1 MRSVAPEVVD
11 LRASVESVESVE
23 SVDTENVLLPLLE
36 RLGIDTSRISCGS
49 AEVVDLA
56 QESASDDGDGND
68 DEVVYIVDRLGCV
81 VIDDGDD
88 GDDGDDEDAWRIPS
102 TSVSA
107 GRTERTP
114 ATASRTVAAI
124 APSTDSTSTST
135 STSASTPTYLHK
147 TPLPARLALATS
159 LYQKF
164 NLLIFDGAL
173 PADLDISW
181 NKRLTSTAGMT
192 HYKRRIDA
200 RTSLPVYSCRIELAT
215 KVLDTAAKLER
226 TLIHEMCHCAAWMI
240 DHVAKPPHGAVFK
253 KYAQRAMTVVP
264 GVDVSTCHN
273 YEIFYAY
280 RWACGSCGVEYGRH
294 SKSIDVEKKVCGGCG
309 GRLAFLGRFRRGAD
323 GVVEVVAGRLGGG
336 GGDCSPEKK
345 MSGYSVFVKEHFHG
359 MKLEMES
366 EKASGGMGG
375 TVLASEVM
383 KRLAARWAREK
394 RVGEREGNKS
404 LAHSLL

>member
-1 MRSVAPEVVD
+1 VAD
-11 LRASVESVESVE
+11 
-23 SVDTENVLLPLLE
+23 SVDVRLCWSDRADTRTE
-36 RLGIDTSRISCGS
+36 RT
-49 AEVVDLA
+49 
-56 QESASDDGDGND
+56 
-68 DEVVYIVDRLGCV
+68 
-81 VIDDGDD
+81 
-88 GDDGDDEDAWRIPS
+88 
-102 TSVSA
+102 
-107 GRTERTP
+107 TERTP
-114 ATASRTVAAI
+114 ATASRTVAAR
-124 APSTDSTSTST
+124 PTESTSTC
-135 STSASTPTYLHK
+135 ASTPTYLHK

-253 KYAQRAMTVVP
+253 KYAQRAMTIVP

-294 SKSIDVEKKVCGGCG
+294 SKSIDVEKKVCGGCR

-336 GGDCSPEKK
+336 GGGGDGSPEKK

-359 MKLEMES
+359 TKLEMEG
-366 EKASGGMGG
+366 EKAAGGRGG

-394 RVGEREGNKS
+394 RVGEREEERVGKKS
-404 LAHSLL
+404 LAHSLLLLL